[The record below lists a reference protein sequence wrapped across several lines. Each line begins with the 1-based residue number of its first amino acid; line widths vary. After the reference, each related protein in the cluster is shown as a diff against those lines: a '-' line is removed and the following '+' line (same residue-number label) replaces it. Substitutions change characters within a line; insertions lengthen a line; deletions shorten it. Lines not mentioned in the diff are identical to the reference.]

1 MLKNWRFKFNFF
13 HVKAFELSL
22 NLKSNLTKKTTEKF
36 QWFYFEN

>member
-22 NLKSNLTKKTTEKF
+22 NLKSNLTKKPPKNF
-36 QWFYFEN
+36 SGFYIEN